1 MSGAAR
7 TKSFHERYNSGEVVK
22 PPSDRSTGIVFTVV
36 ALVVAALWRG
46 APLVWQVALGMAGVL
61 AILSLAAPWV
71 PCAYT
76 GSSTRTTYGENEEKS
91 VLHVVQDDEGGWTVK
106 RLRTPTRPMILAVGA
121 YLAADRLLAVE
132 GSPNPG
138 DGADVRVRYAVPFD
152 QRDAAAEAARATEA
166 AWLASGAAA
175 RVTWEPETTAEMLWG
190 AMHGL
195 ASLHRAGRLSAATD
209 DRVEALVRLFAP

>member
-71 PCAYT
+71 
-76 GSSTRTTYGENEEKS
+76 
-91 VLHVVQDDEGGWTVK
+91 
-106 RLRTPTRPMILAVGA
+106 LRPLNLVWFR
-121 YLAADRLLAVE
+121 
-132 GSPNPG
+132 
-138 DGADVRVRYAVPFD
+138 F
-152 QRDAAAEAARATEA
+152 
-166 AWLASGAAA
+166 
-175 RVTWEPETTAEMLWG
+175 
-190 AMHGL
+190 GL
-195 ASLHRAGRLSAATD
+195 ILHRVVNPLVMLAMFVVVFVPGGFLMRIWADPLRSRRASPGASYWL
-209 DRVEALVRLFAP
+209 DRAPEAQGSMSNQF